1 MIFVPKLHCRVSVT
15 QQAFV
20 KSLSTPEIQPE
31 EQRALQVWTM
41 LPIEYWQNRLR
52 EINEGKRK
60 REMIDLIAAQP
71 CLSPAPFTAEV
82 WNAVGRSSL
91 PRICSSGLLF
101 GARSLTSMKEMCSVF
116 LSLTVKVGMCLLPAS
131 HCQGKKSPREDVTP
145 LSTELGGRGADGDL
159 KKTYITIYEKG
170 ALFCQN
176 AQIF

>member
-71 CLSPAPFTAEV
+71 CLSPAPFTAKCGTLLDGPHFPEPV
-82 WNAVGRSSL
+82 PLGCSL
-91 PRICSSGLLF
+91 EP
-101 GARSLTSMKEMCSVF
+101 V
-116 LSLTVKVGMCLLPAS
+116 
-131 HCQGKKSPREDVTP
+131 H
-145 LSTELGGRGADGDL
+145 
-159 KKTYITIYEKG
+159 
-170 ALFCQN
+170 
-176 AQIF
+176 